1 MKTIINKY
9 YVKSGESKL
18 VNDEW
23 KFEKPQS
30 QQKMVV
36 KAVVEEGGKLE
47 MRGKIIIGK
56 KAQGAEAYLD
66 QKVLLLG
73 EGAVGVIASPELEIE
88 CNQVKASHAAS
99 VGPINPDQL
108 FYLMARGITNKEAIR
123 LIVEAFLE

>member
-9 YVKSGESKL
+9 YVKSGESQII
-18 VNDEW
+18 NDEW
-23 KFEKPQS
+23 KFEDPGS

-56 KAQGAEAYLD
+56 KAQGTEAYLD
-66 QKVLLLG
+66 QRVLLLG
-73 EGAVGVIASPELEIE
+73 EGAVGVIAQPELEIE

-108 FYLMARGITNKEAIR
+108 FYLMARGQKRDEAVK